1 MKNLVN
7 KSINFFIIYFIYL
20 IIISLSTYIFLEQ
33 FIQEFDIADENN
45 NLILKN
51 ITFGHGPLIHNLFY
65 NGEFS
70 QNLNGVDFFKKRL
83 SHYHF

>member
-1 MKNLVN
+1 MKNLIN

-45 NLILKN
+45 NLIL
-51 ITFGHGPLIHNLFY
+51 IRVFLLVILLTV
-65 NGEFS
+65 E
-70 QNLNGVDFFKKRL
+70 
-83 SHYHF
+83 